1 MSDEANNIIIS
12 DPTVCDGEQYLEASL
27 KLDEKARIASLLETL
42 GVNVIEVGLPIAFDG
57 KFKAIHHTDG

>member
-1 MSDEANNIIIS
+1 
-12 DPTVCDGEQYLEASL
+12 
-27 KLDEKARIASLLETL
+27 LLETL